1 VKKKIVTPMLAAAM
15 LTAGKT
21 NAYAA
26 SPLDGYAV
34 TVYDQ
39 NTLAVFA
46 AGKDWPITKWYFHDS
61 DGDVLGSIENDAVM
75 ELSEKHQGQESINW
89 EYWLPQAFNEYR
101 GVGADIVISEQTG
114 FDAEALMLEV
124 IELTNAEREKHGLHP
139 LEANDELMELAQIR
153 AKEISRKYSH
163 ERPDGTRV
171 SEIYRCGENIGAR
184 KTAAI
189 QVEKW
194 MASEGHRHNILLD
207 RYESIGVGCYKS
219 GTGRIYWVQ
228 IFKS

>member
-1 VKKKIVTPMLAAAM
+1 VKKKIITTTLAAAM
-15 LTAGKT
+15 LTAGTT

-26 SPLDGYAV
+26 SPLDDYTV
-34 TVYDQ
+34 TVHDQ
-39 NTLAVFA
+39 TSLAVFA
-46 AGKDWPITKWYFHDS
+46 AGKDWPITKWYFYDA
-61 DGDVLGSIENDAVM
+61 GGNVLGSIGNDAVM
-75 ELSEKHQGQESINW
+75 ELAEKHRGQDSINW

-114 FDAEALMLEV
+114 FDAESLALEV
-124 IELTNAEREKHGLHP
+124 IELTNAERKKHGLPP
-139 LEANDELMELAQIR
+139 LEVDDELMELAQVR
-153 AKEISRKYSH
+153 AEEISRKYSH

-171 SEIYRCGENIGAR
+171 SETHRCGENIGAR

-194 MASEGHRHNILLD
+194 MASGGHRHNILLE
-207 RYESIGVGCYKS
+207 RYRSIGVGCYKS
-219 GTGRIYWVQ
+219 GIGRIYWVQ